1 MTERR
6 EITLT
11 VGDADFQFTVDAADV
26 TKYFNSITQTSKVA
40 PATNLLSNT
49 VHQDQRATLKGLLKN
64 PVLAMQLAG
73 TLLEEYS
80 PDVEITVKKPSPTLN
95 D

>member
-11 VGDADFQFTVDAADV
+11 VGDADFRFTVDAADV
-26 TKYFNSITQTSKVA
+26 AKYFNSITQNSKVA
-40 PATNLLSNT
+40 PANNLLSNT
-49 VHQDQRATLKGLLKN
+49 VHQDERAALKALLKN
-64 PVLAMQLAG
+64 PALTMQLAN

-80 PDVEITVKKPSPTLN
+80 PDVEITVKKPSPMQN